1 VKPKT
6 LSDDALPF
14 PFELQHIWQWFDELS
29 HARASNGFALMPIG
43 WAEIHAW
50 AVLTGAEPEPWEVRV
65 LVRLD
70 AAYRS
75 VVAEA
80 AAKRDKQQPK
90 PKAVR

>member
-1 VKPKT
+1 
-6 LSDDALPF
+6 
-14 PFELQHIWQWFDELS
+14 
-29 HARASNGFALMPIG
+29 MPLG
-43 WAEIHAW
+43 WADIHFW
-50 AVLTGAEPEPWEVRV
+50 AVLTGAGPEPWEVRV

>member
-1 VKPKT
+1 
-6 LSDDALPF
+6 
-14 PFELQHIWQWFDELS
+14 
-29 HARASNGFALMPIG
+29 MPIG

-50 AVLTGAEPEPWEVRV
+50 AVLTAADPEPWEVRV

-80 AAKRDKQQPK
+80 AAKRDKQQSK
-90 PKAVR
+90 SRTAR